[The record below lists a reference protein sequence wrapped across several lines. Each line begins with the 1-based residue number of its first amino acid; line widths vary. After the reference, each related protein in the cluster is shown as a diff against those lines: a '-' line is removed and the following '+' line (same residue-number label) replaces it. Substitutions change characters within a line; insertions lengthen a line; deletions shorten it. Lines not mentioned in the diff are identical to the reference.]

1 MCKYCEV
8 YREVTPRKYGSSAY
22 VGDQMLPFARVGC
35 QIYYSEDV
43 GYSFYVVGETKEWTA
58 KISYC
63 PFCGRKLED

>member
-8 YREVTPRKYGSSAY
+8 IPDKYSPSSY
-22 VGDQMLPFARVGC
+22 IGEQMLPFARVGC
-35 QIYYSEDV
+35 QIYYSKGA
-43 GYSFYVVGETKEWTA
+43 GYRFYVVGETEELTA